1 MLQQDPFSSGLQPT
15 EFVNDTAN
23 AFGAFDPTI
32 AEEFGYQVSQGGSL
46 LDSLFEVPLFDGP
59 SLVSLLFRFGINLL
73 VSWLLVQFCYY
84 RKSRRLDYYVTFML
98 FSSTMFLLI
107 FLLDNVKLQIG
118 LTLGL
123 FAIFGVIRYRTETV
137 PIREMT
143 YLFVIIGLA
152 VINGLAMTVSFT
164 ELMVT
169 NVLLLLLTF
178 VIENI
183 HLTHRSTKVILYEKI
198 ENIVPERRKEL
209 LEDIEK
215 RTGIKV
221 DSLEIGHIDF
231 LRDVAYIKLHYTLPK
246 GEDNSIDGFTKI
258 KEMGGEV

>member
-1 MLQQDPFSSGLQPT
+1 MFQQDPFSVGMQPT

-23 AFGAFDPTI
+23 AFGAYDASI
-32 AEEFGYQVSQGGSL
+32 AEEFGYQVSQGAGF
-46 LDSLFEVPLFDGP
+46 LDSMFAVPLFDGP

-73 VSWLLVQFCYY
+73 FSWLLVQFCYY

-152 VINGLAMTVSFT
+152 VINGLAMTVSFA

-169 NVLLLLLTF
+169 NVLLLALTF
-178 VIENI
+178 ALENI
-183 HLTHRSTKVILYEKI
+183 RLRHRSTKIILYEKI
-198 ENIVPERRKEL
+198 ENIVPEKRQEL
-209 LEDIEK
+209 IADIEK
-215 RTGIKV
+215 RTGLKV
-221 DSLEIGHIDF
+221 DGLEIGHIDF
-231 LRDVAYIKLHYTLPK
+231 LRDVAFIKLHYTLAK
-246 GEDNSIDGFTKI
+246 GEQNSIDGFTKLNQ
-258 KEMGGEV
+258 MG

>member
-1 MLQQDPFSSGLQPT
+1 MFQQDPFSTGMQPS
-15 EFVNDTAN
+15 EYFADTTAT
-23 AFGAFDPTI
+23 FGEFDPNI
-32 AEEFGYQVSQGGSL
+32 AEEFGYQVTQNGGLLQGM
-46 LDSLFEVPLFDGP
+46 FEVPLFDGP

-73 VSWLLVQFCYY
+73 FSWLLVQFCYY

-137 PIREMT
+137 PVREMT
-143 YLFVIIGLA
+143 YLFVIIGMA

-169 NVLLLLLTF
+169 NVLLLLLTII
-178 VIENI
+178 IENI
-183 HLTHRSTKVILYEKI
+183 HLKHMSTKVILYEKI
-198 ENIVPERRKEL
+198 DNIVPEKRKEL
-209 LEDIEK
+209 IEDIEK
-215 RTGIKV
+215 RTGLKV
-221 DSLEIGHIDF
+221 EQIEIGHIDF
-231 LRDVAYIKLHYTLPK
+231 LRDVAYIKIHYTLDK
-246 GEDNSIDGFTKI
+246 GETNSIDTFTKI
-258 KEMGGEV
+258 KDMGGEV

>member
-1 MLQQDPFSSGLQPT
+1 MIQEELLGMRPT
-15 EFVNDTAN
+15 EYLSDTTA
-23 AFGAFDPTI
+23 AFSEFDSQI
-32 AEEFGYQVSQGGSL
+32 AEEFGYQVTQNAGWLNSM
-46 LDSLFEVPLFDGP
+46 FEVPLFDGP
-59 SLVSLLFRFGINLL
+59 SLVSLLFRFAINLL

-164 ELMVT
+164 ELMVA
-169 NVLLLLLTF
+169 NALLLLLTF
-178 VIENI
+178 CIENI
-183 HLTHRSTKVILYEKI
+183 NLKHRSTKVILYEKI
-198 ENIVPERRKEL
+198 DNIVPERRKEL
-209 LEDIEK
+209 IEDIEK
-215 RTGIKV
+215 RTGLKI
-221 DSLEIGHIDF
+221 DDLEIGHIDF
-231 LRDVAYIKLHYTLPK
+231 LRDVAFIKLHYTLDK
-246 GEDNSIDGFTKI
+246 GKTNSIDTYTKI
-258 KEMGGEV
+258 KDMGGEV